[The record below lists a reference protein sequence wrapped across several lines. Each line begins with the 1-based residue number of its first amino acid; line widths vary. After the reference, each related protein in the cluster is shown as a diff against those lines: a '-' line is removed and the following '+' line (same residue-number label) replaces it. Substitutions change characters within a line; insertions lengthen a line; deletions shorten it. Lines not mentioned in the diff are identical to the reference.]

1 MRMVLLG
8 SALLLLVGAA
18 MSAPGDLED
27 AYQKLRDAQ
36 AKNDPALVKK
46 LAAETCALARKAIET
61 PAPQDE
67 SEKETW
73 NGMVEN
79 ARRIELYTEY
89 ALYATAIQGT
99 PATTVELLS
108 ALEEQ
113 NPKSQYLDAAYA
125 RYFLALNQTGAA
137 AKIVPV
143 AQRAVAH
150 HPDNED
156 VLLVLADSALNANQS
171 DRAANYASRLV
182 DVLNKHGKPE
192 GYSAADWERKRT
204 AALGRAHWIC
214 GVVYSSQNK
223 YTPADRELR
232 AALPLIEGNEAMLST
247 AYFHLGVVNYQI
259 GRLTNNK
266 ALVLEA
272 AKFSDKAASMKG
284 PYAQQAWKNAHI
296 MRTEAVKMH

>member
-1 MRMVLLG
+1 MRLFSFG
-8 SALLLLVGAA
+8 SAFLLFVGAA
-18 MSAPGDLED
+18 LAAPGDLED
-27 AYQKLRDAQ
+27 TYQKLQDAQ
-36 AKNDPALVKK
+36 TKNDPALVKK
-46 LAAETCALARKAIET
+46 LAAETCALARKAIAS
-61 PAPQDE
+61 PAPESE
-67 SEKETW
+67 SEKEAW
-73 NGMVEN
+73 NATVEN
-79 ARRIELYTEY
+79 ARRMELYTEY
-89 ALYATAIQGT
+89 ALYATAVQGK
-99 PATTVELLS
+99 PATTVDLLS

-113 NPKSQYLDAAYA
+113 NPNSKYLDAAYA
-125 RYFLALNQTGAA
+125 QYFLALNQTGAA

-143 AQRAVAH
+143 AQKAVEH

-156 VLLVLADSALNANQS
+156 VLLVLADSALNASQS
-171 DRAANYASRLV
+171 DRAVGYASRLV

-192 GYSAADWERKRT
+192 GLSAADWERKRT

-232 AALPLIEGNEAMLST
+232 AALPLIQGNEAMLST
-247 AYFHLGVVNYQI
+247 ALFNLGVVNYQI

-284 PYAQQAWKNAHI
+284 PYAEQAWKNAHI